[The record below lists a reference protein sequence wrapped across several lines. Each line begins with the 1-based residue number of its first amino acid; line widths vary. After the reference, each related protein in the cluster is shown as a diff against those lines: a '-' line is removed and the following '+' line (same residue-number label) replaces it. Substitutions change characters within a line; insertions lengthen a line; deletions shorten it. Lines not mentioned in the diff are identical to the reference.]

1 MCKLLI
7 YITRKKKSFFLFY
20 TPTFTKYT
28 HQFIYFI
35 HLFNKIFI
43 FLQFFTSP
51 PLSLIDPSL
60 PTISPHPTTVI
71 TTQPASSSKTNPLNQ
86 KPNQF
91 QIHSIPNPFITHP
104 TRNPVKPNHHPPNP
118 KPTDDLMIGEAFV

>member
-1 MCKLLI
+1 MCKLLV
-7 YITRKKKSFFLFY
+7 YFTRKKLFFLFY
-20 TPTFTKYT
+20 INIFTKYT

-43 FLQFFTSP
+43 LLQFFTSP